1 MIDRPVPRYFLIS
14 AILLSAAGLIPATA
28 AAGETWLGEMLVEDV
43 GVPKDELTTEV
54 ESLIQGYQQR
64 LATENISSAEVRD
77 LVRMVLAA
85 DTGLESPDPID
96 MAKRM
101 RTIRENGGATM
112 LEFMSR
118 VQPLVK
124 MTPDRYERFSAVRQT
139 FDISAPLYHDPIART
154 QRVLD
159 SLPEM
164 LDLNEEQRAQ
174 FDQMLANLKESGV
187 EKYSAGNLYQE
198 LLISEDAGTAETS
211 AMLRRRIDSLLEGY
225 EGHVAALF
233 ERLDPILA
241 PDQRAILQNTREHAM
256 AVAPRRLS
264 DEPADARSILR
275 QARRLKLDSAQRRK
289 LDELTRATAPAWRDA
304 GRDEQAHRLLSE
316 SVMSELRKFLK
327 ADQVRE
333 LESRVAPGPARP
345 KSERP
350 SQPASPTPAAP
361 PTAPADKSGEK
372 AGG

>member
-1 MIDRPVPRYFLIS
+1 MIDRTVPRFALF
-14 AILLSAAGLIPATA
+14 AALALLAAAPLPATLA
-28 AAGETWLGEMLVEDV
+28 SQETWLGEMLVEDL
-43 GVPKDELTTEV
+43 GIPKDELSTEV

-64 LATENISSAEVRD
+64 LASEHISSGEVRD

-85 DTGLESPDPID
+85 DTGLDSADPID

-112 LEFMSR
+112 LEFMTR

-124 MTPDRYERFSAVRQT
+124 MSPDRYERFAAVRQT
-139 FDISAPLYHDPIART
+139 FDVAAPLYHDPIART

-159 SLPEM
+159 NLPEV

-174 FDQMLANLKESGV
+174 FDQMLASLKESGV
-187 EKYSAGNLYQE
+187 EKYSAANLYQE
-198 LLISEDAGTAETS
+198 LLASEDAGTSETS
-211 AMLRRRIDSLLEGY
+211 AMLRQRIDSLLEGY

-241 PDQRAILQNTREHAM
+241 PDQRAILQNTREHAL

-264 DEPADARSILR
+264 DAPADARSILR

-304 GRDEQAHRLLSE
+304 GRDEQAHRLLAD
-316 SVMSELRKFLK
+316 SVMAELRKFLK

-333 LESRVAPGPARP
+333 LESRITPAPARP
-345 KSERP
+345 KADRP
-350 SQPASPTPAAP
+350 SQPAAQP
-361 PTAPADKSGEK
+361 PTAPKPAPAEK
-372 AGG
+372 AGEKSGG